1 MLNTGLG
8 FSDEFELETLRYA
21 EKSGKRVKYKDF
33 LKNVKDK
40 VILYSQFQFV
50 INQSKFRLEEKM

>member
-8 FSDEFELETLRYA
+8 FSDEFELETLRHND
-21 EKSGKRVKYKDF
+21 KTGRKGKHYKDF

-40 VILYSQFQFV
+40 VRNFFS
-50 INQSKFRLEEKM
+50 